1 LVKNRD
7 VLAGSLSSYS
17 KAKEIATIFKE
28 WIEKGRFLLSE
39 PVAYLPGPDTG
50 YTFKPLKER

>member
-7 VLAGSLSSYS
+7 VLTGSLSSYS

>member
-1 LVKNRD
+1 
-7 VLAGSLSSYS
+7 
-17 KAKEIATIFKE
+17 KE
-28 WIEKGRFLLSE
+28 WIQKGRFLLSE